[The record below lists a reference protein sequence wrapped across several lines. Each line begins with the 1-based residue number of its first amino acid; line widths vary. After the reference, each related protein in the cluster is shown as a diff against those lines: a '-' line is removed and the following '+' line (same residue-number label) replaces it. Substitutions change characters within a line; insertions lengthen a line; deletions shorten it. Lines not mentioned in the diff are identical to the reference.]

1 MVDNRSRSVAQ
12 GQHAR
17 KRGNFVAEQQR
28 VVGIDLGTTNSLIA
42 FMQGDAPIVIPG
54 EDGSPIVPSV
64 VAFDQETASGF
75 SVGNAAR
82 GVLLTHS
89 ANAVYSVK
97 RLMGRDLTDI
107 QDELKLFPFQLAE
120 GLQPGEVLKLNIGG
134 LTLTPPEVS
143 AYILLQLKRNAERFF
158 GVEVTKAVI
167 TVPAYFNDAQ
177 RQATKDAGRIAGLDV
192 LRLVNEPTAAALAYG
207 LDKNPDGSAK
217 DGIIAVYDFGG
228 GTFDISIL
236 KLHEGIFEV
245 IATGGDTH
253 LGGDDID
260 NLLTAVAL
268 DDIRGDLGLDISTN
282 PEVVQQLRKAV
293 IEAKIALSDAE
304 STRILLEIPAGT
316 GKSQIPS
323 GDDNKELNTKA
334 GAPPLSAVERVDSEM
349 WEGKNSG
356 PTQPTHYAREITR
369 AQYEQLIAP
378 IIART
383 AAPVKQALRDAGF
396 TAADID
402 EVVMVGGST
411 RIPAVRK
418 LVTELFDLEAR
429 GRKLHTELNPDE
441 VVALGAAVQAQ
452 ILSGEYSSAT
462 DDLLLLDVTPLSLGI
477 EALGGVVAKIIQRNS
492 TIPASATEH
501 FTTGVDGQTNVAIHV
516 LQGERELAKDCRS
529 LARFDLKGIPPM
541 VAGLPRIEVKFLIDA
556 NGILH
561 VSAREQRSGQEA
573 AVEVK
578 PTYGLT
584 DEQVEAMILESFDN
598 AEEDITARQVIE
610 AKNEAETIMT
620 AVEKGEKTPAWQQLT
635 FDEHAAIKAAASE
648 LKQAVIGGDYKV
660 IRKGIDQLDKKT
672 RRFAEIMMDSAVTGA
687 LGGKTMA
694 AAGADLAA
702 SQQGAAPSAPHAF
715 AKAEVSEA
723 TPAPDPFA
731 DAEAD
736 LETPGESTED

>member
-1 MVDNRSRSVAQ
+1 VPEIPQ
-12 GQHAR
+12 T
-17 KRGNFVAEQQR
+17 QQR
-28 VVGIDLGTTNSLIA
+28 AVGPVVGIDLGTTNSLIA
-42 FMQGDAPIVIPG
+42 YMQGDAPAVIPG

-64 VAFDQETASGF
+64 VAFNVDSEAQDTLNGF
-75 SVGNAAR
+75 AVGNAAR
-82 GVLLTHS
+82 SVLLTNA

-97 RLMGRDLTDI
+97 RLMGRDLTDVTP
-107 QDELKLFPFQLAE
+107 ELALFPFHLAP
-120 GLQPGEVLKLNIGG
+120 GLQPGEVLKLNVGG
-134 LTLTPPEVS
+134 LTLTPPEIS

-158 GVEVTKAVI
+158 GAPVTRAVI

-207 LDKNPDGSAK
+207 LDKNK

-245 IATGGDTH
+245 VATGGDTH

-268 DDIRGDLGLDISTN
+268 DDIRGDLNLDVTQN
-282 PEVVQQLRKAV
+282 PEVIQQLRKAV
-293 IEAKIALSDAE
+293 IDAKIALSSNDAARLHL
-304 STRILLEIPAGT
+304 TIPA
-316 GKSQIPS
+316 SNP
-323 GDDNKELNTKA
+323 
-334 GAPPLSAVERVDSEM
+334 GAPSSPTIPGAPSSPTNPGAPSSPTVSSSAKVGSEAP
-349 WEGKNSG
+349 S
-356 PTQPTHYAREITR
+356 TVTYAREITR
-369 AQYEQLIAP
+369 AQFETLIAP
-378 IIART
+378 VIART
-383 AAPVKQALRDAGF
+383 AAPVKQALKDAGL
-396 TAADID
+396 TPDDID

-411 RIPAVRK
+411 RIPAVRA
-418 LVTELFDLEAR
+418 LVTQLFDLEAR
-429 GRKLHTELNPDE
+429 NRKLHTELNPDE

-452 ILSGEYSSAT
+452 ILSGTENAT
-462 DDLLLLDVTPLSLGI
+462 TNDLLLLDVTPLSLGI

-529 LARFDLKGIPPM
+529 LARFDLKNIPPM

-561 VSAREQRSGQEA
+561 VSAREQRSGQA
-573 AVEVK
+573 AEVEVK

-584 DEQVEAMILESFDN
+584 DEQVETMILESFDN

-610 AKNEAETIMT
+610 ATNEANTILE
-620 AVEKGEKTPAWQQLT
+620 AVAKGKNSQAWQQLT
-635 FDEHAAIKAAASE
+635 FDEHAAIEAATGE
-648 LKQAVIGGDYKV
+648 LKASLKGGDYKI
-660 IRKGIDQLDKKT
+660 IRKAIEQLDKHT

-694 AAGADLAA
+694 AAGQAIDAK
-702 SQQGAAPSAPHAF
+702 GVAPSAPHAF
-715 AKAEVSEA
+715 KKAEFEDSTPNEIEA
-723 TPAPDPFA
+723 AEQNPETPA
-731 DAEAD
+731 
-736 LETPGESTED
+736 ESTED

>member
-1 MVDNRSRSVAQ
+1 L
-12 GQHAR
+12 
-17 KRGNFVAEQQR
+17 AEKSQY

-42 FMQGDAPIVIPG
+42 FMPGETPVVIPG

-64 VAFDQETASGF
+64 VAFDQDTESGF

-82 GVLLTHS
+82 NVLLTKPG
-89 ANAVYSVK
+89 NAVYSVK
-97 RLMGRDLTDI
+97 RLMGRDLEDVTP
-107 QDELKLFPFQLAE
+107 ELKLFPFQLAA
-120 GLQPGEVLKLNIGG
+120 GLKPGEVLRLNVGG
-134 LTLTPPEVS
+134 LTLTPPEIS

-158 GVEVTKAVI
+158 GAEVTKAVI

-177 RQATKDAGRIAGLDV
+177 RQATKDAGRIAGLEV

-207 LDKNPDGSAK
+207 LDKNK
-217 DGIIAVYDFGG
+217 DGVIAVYDFGG
-228 GTFDISIL
+228 GTFDISLL

-260 NLLTAVAL
+260 NLLLAVAL
-268 DDIRGDLGLDISTN
+268 DDIRGDLGIDISAQ
-282 PEVVQQLRKAV
+282 PEVLQQLRKTV
-293 IEAKIALSDAE
+293 IDAKIALSTEQVA
-304 STRILLEIPAGT
+304 RIRLDLPD
-316 GKSQIPS
+316 GK
-323 GDDNKELNTKA
+323 LY
-334 GAPPLSAVERVDSEM
+334 L
-349 WEGKNSG
+349 
-356 PTQPTHYAREITR
+356 REISR
-369 AQYEQLIAP
+369 EQFEQLIAP
-378 IIART
+378 IVERT
-383 AAPVKQALRDAGF
+383 AAPVKQALKDAGMQPEQ
-396 TAADID
+396 ID

-418 LVTELFDLEAR
+418 LVSGLFNLEVR

-452 ILSGEYSSAT
+452 ILSGTENAT
-462 DDLLLLDVTPLSLGI
+462 TNDLLLLDVTPLSLGI

-561 VSAREQRSGQEA
+561 VSAREQRSGQA
-573 AVEVK
+573 AEVEVK

-584 DEQVEAMILESFDN
+584 DEQVETMILESFDK
-598 AEEDITARQVIE
+598 AEEDISARQLIE
-610 AKNEAETIMT
+610 AQNEARTILD
-620 AVEKGEKTPAWQQLT
+620 AVEKGEKTSAWEQLSA
-635 FDEHAAIKAAASE
+635 DEHSDIRAAIEA
-648 LKQAVIGGDYKV
+648 LKAVIHTSDYKL
-660 IRKGIDQLDKKT
+660 IRGKIELLDKAT

-687 LGGKTMA
+687 LGGKTMQS
-694 AAGADLAA
+694 A
-702 SQQGAAPSAPHAF
+702 SEELGEGPTAPHPF
-715 AKAEVSEA
+715 AKADVEEA
-723 TPAPDPFA
+723 KPENPPKDKMG
-731 DAEAD
+731 DDE
-736 LETPGESTED
+736 EKK